1 MTAPLP
7 ASVVTSFQTSGK
19 FWLTAEGGGGREVVA
34 DRTVEGPWE
43 QWIVH
48 TWDDGRVSLQATSG
62 HFLCAEPD
70 GTVIANRHEAGE
82 YERFTIEVRDVGV
95 AFLSYHHKWLCANE
109 GGGGLV
115 TCDRPLPDQDP
126 GTVPGEWEFFASTVD
141 FWTKPP
147 AQVNPNYLA
156 GELQRTDRVVSD
168 ETGPRIL
175 MGCHFMEGFSAYC
188 HNKTIGQLDV
198 ATQLDIIAERYGFVR
213 NLDVLGFWDSNRPG
227 DVDEWDAWKGR
238 EVTPISF
245 IANSGRTIPATPDYW
260 ERKREYVTMLHDRG
274 LKIFD
279 DRGDMNAFTHEQ
291 KIDHMLTNGQFYSD
305 LPFGREVL
313 AGVWAINEAW
323 QNGGD
328 DRALLLEMIDAFETG
343 AGWLPAIVGL
353 SSPGGDS
360 DPDALAACDPPQ
372 SSWEPELP
380 DSFSYWS
387 ADPAS
392 GITCHGN
399 RGDHTHIVEHY
410 FGYGYDEEIRDTGKP
425 VQNTEPVGGGDGV
438 SVGQVNDPELLCAL
452 TAAALLGGQ
461 GWTFMSG
468 NGVFWNGAIHE
479 MPGFEEVAR
488 LPQLLPTDLAS
499 FPVVCH
505 AGTRFQGVRILAAV
519 DPTRAEHAIHA
530 DGRFVIVVHTAE
542 AAGNALPCERA
553 CSEFTVINM
562 LTGETER
569 TGPLKVGQTFQHG
582 GVARLVIGQLEAM
595 AATATM
601 SAWTVQTA
609 PDKPKRRAGRLL
621 RIARRLPGKGW
632 TA

>member
-1 MTAPLP
+1 MTPTRDP
-7 ASVVTSFQTSGK
+7 VTTTLRSSLGYY
-19 FWLTAEGGGGREVVA
+19 LCAEGGGGREVMA
-34 DRTVEGPWE
+34 DRTEAGPWE
-43 QWIVH
+43 QWTVSH
-48 TWDDGRVSLQATSG
+48 NDDGTVSLQAQDG
-62 HFLCAEPD
+62 HYLTAEID
-70 GTVIANRHEAGE
+70 GTVACRADVSGE
-82 YERFTIEVRDVGV
+82 WERYEIEVRDDAIVC
-95 AFLSYHHKWLCANE
+95 FKSHHGTYLQAPE
-109 GGGGLV
+109 GGGPKIRLV
-115 TCDRPLPDQDP
+115 QVDDDP
-126 GTVPGEWEFFASTVD
+126 PRPGEWEFFASSEK
-141 FWTKPP
+141 FWAPP
-147 AQVNPNYLA
+147 PVLNPNYLA
-156 GELQRTDRVVSD
+156 GVLDRIDRVVSD

-188 HNKTIGQLDV
+188 HGKAIGQLDV
-198 ATQLDIIAERYGFVR
+198 ATQLDIIAEKYAFVR

-227 DVDEWDAWKGR
+227 DADEWDAWKGR
-238 EVTPISF
+238 EVTPIEF
-245 IANSGRTIPATPDYW
+245 VANSGRTIPPTPDYW

-279 DRGDMNAFTHEQ
+279 DRGDMNAWTHQQ
-291 KIDHMLTNGQFYSD
+291 KIDHMLRNGQFYAE
-305 LPFGREVL
+305 LPFGKDVL

-328 DRALLLEMIDAFETG
+328 DRSLLLEMIDAFDTG
-343 AGWLPAIVGL
+343 AGWLPALVGL
-353 SSPGGDS
+353 SSPGGSS

-372 SSWEPELP
+372 TSWEPELP
-380 DSFSYWS
+380 DSFTYWS

-392 GITCHGN
+392 VITCHGN

-410 FGYGYDEEIRDTGKP
+410 FGYGYDEEIRDSNKP

-488 LPQLLPTDLAS
+488 LPQFLPTDIAT

-505 AGTRFQGVRILAAV
+505 AGTRFAGVRILAAV
-519 DPTRAEHAIHA
+519 DPTRAEHAIA
-530 DGRFVIVVHTAE
+530 PDGRFVIVVHTQE
-542 AAGNALPCERA
+542 QAGNALPCERA

-562 LTGETER
+562 LTGAIER
-569 TGPLKVGQTFQHG
+569 TGPLAAGQTYQHP
-582 GVARLVIGQLEAM
+582 GVARLVVGRLEPM
-595 AATATM
+595 AASATM
-601 SAWTVQTA
+601 SAWAVQTA
-609 PDKPKRRAGRLL
+609 PDKPKRRGGRLSQIL
-621 RIARRLPGKGW
+621 RRLPGRGW